1 MKKYFDYAVYENGT
15 IISKFGTVLVP
26 TKTKAGY
33 YIVNLHI
40 DKKRKKMYVHR
51 IVALCYID
59 NPENK
64 ATVNHKNGDKG
75 NNSVSNLEWLTQTDN
90 TKHAWKSGLNN
101 KSFKLNKDQVEE
113 IRFLYN
119 NTKTSHRLLGIKYN
133 VTKGQIYSILNN
145 KSWKA

>member
-1 MKKYFDYAVYENGT
+1 MKKYFDYSVYEDGT
-15 IISKFGTVLVP
+15 IVGKLGSVLKP

-33 YIVNLHI
+33 FVVNLYI
-40 DKKRKKMYVHR
+40 NKKKKRMYVHR

-64 ATVNHKNGDKG
+64 ATVNHKDGDKS
-75 NNSVSNLEWLTQTDN
+75 NNSVNNLEWLTQTDN
-90 TKHAWKSGLNN
+90 TKHAWESGFNN
-101 KSFKLNKDQVEE
+101 KAFKLSKDQVNE

-119 NTKTSHRLLGIKYN
+119 NTKTSHRKLALKYS
-133 VTKGQIYSILNN
+133 VTHSQIYCILNN

>member
-15 IISKFGTVLVP
+15 IISKFGTVLMP

-64 ATVNHKNGDKG
+64 ATVNHKDGDKS
-75 NNSVSNLEWLTQTDN
+75 NNSVKNLEWLTQIDN
-90 TKHAWKSGLNN
+90 AKHAWSSGLNN
-101 KSFKLNKDQVEE
+101 NSFKLNKNQVDE
-113 IRFLYN
+113 IKYLYS
-119 NTKTSHRLLGIKYN
+119 NTKTSHRELALKYN
-133 VTKGQIYSILNN
+133 VTHTQIYNILNN